1 MTYRDPAKRNAWQR
15 AEGRN
20 KRYMRRHIEKIGVDE
35 YRRRARERYRAKH
48 PEARPRQKSRKDRDL
63 AAWRAW
69 RWQRRLLAVAALGGC
84 CEDCGI
90 DDPVVL
96 QFDHRVPVGSKRRR
110 GLKGKAASHRT
121 VCEVL
126 TLESPATEFSLLC
139 ANCHVRKTRSNGD
152 YVAKPDGTRAESTRK
167 PQLLLFGDDHNESQT
182 RAVPS
187 AVPFTPANR
196 VPATP
201 GSRRVGDV

>member
-1 MTYRDPAKRNAWQR
+1 MAYRDPAKRNAWQR

-20 KRYMRRHIEKIGVDE
+20 RRYMQRHIEKIGVDE

-48 PEARPRQKSRKDRDL
+48 PEARPRQKGRKDRDL

-69 RWQRRLLAVAALGGC
+69 RWQRRLLAVAALGGR
-84 CEDCGI
+84 CEECGI

-96 QFDHRVPVGSKRRR
+96 QFDHRVPVGSKKRR

-126 TLESPATEFSLLC
+126 MLESPETEFSLLC

-152 YVAKPDGTRAESTRK
+152 YVAKPNETRAESAPRL
-167 PQLLLFGDDHNESQT
+167 QLLLFGDDHDASQT

-201 GSRRVGDV
+201 GIRRVGDV